1 MGKPPRRRKLAGGD
15 ALPDGLQSA
24 DIVPTQRPGVAAA
37 DGMRAYALGMSKLER
52 IRQRLRG
59 HSVALVH
66 ALDMW
71 MPLLGAH
78 PKVWA
83 DFRDDQVIVYVV
95 ADGWLNV
102 FRAPVDQLP
111 QPATEIPS
119 PDCPSSARYTATRIT
134 RWDTVEYEITARA
147 RRNPA
152 REPVIHA
159 PVQSW
164 TFRIG
169 SENFTLRCD
178 PRGDKDDPTSF
189 AHHLIAL
196 LRATRDG

>member
-1 MGKPPRRRKLAGGD
+1 MTRK
-15 ALPDGLQSA
+15 SA
-24 DIVPTQRPGVAAA
+24 HTTPAQRPGVAAD

-52 IRQRLRG
+52 IRQRLREN
-59 HSVALVH
+59 SVALVH
-66 ALDMW
+66 ALDVW
-71 MPLLGAH
+71 TPLLGAH

-119 PDCPSSARYTATRIT
+119 PDCATSARYTATRIT

-147 RRNPA
+147 QRDA
-152 REPVIHA
+152 AGEPVIHA

-178 PRGDKDDPTSF
+178 PRSDKDDPTSF
-189 AHHLIAL
+189 ANHLSAL

>member
-1 MGKPPRRRKLAGGD
+1 
-15 ALPDGLQSA
+15 
-24 DIVPTQRPGVAAA
+24 
-37 DGMRAYALGMSKLER
+37 MRAYALGMSKLER
-52 IRQRLRG
+52 VRQRLRG

-66 ALDMW
+66 ALDTW
-71 MPLLGAH
+71 TPLLGAH

-83 DFRDDQVIVYVV
+83 DFRDDQVTVYVV
-95 ADGWLNV
+95 SDGWLNV
-102 FRAPVDQLP
+102 FRAELDQLP
-111 QPATEIPS
+111 QPGTEIPS
-119 PDCPSSARYTATRIT
+119 PDCASSARYTATRIT

-147 RRNPA
+147 RRDPA
-152 REPVIHA
+152 GEPAIHA

-178 PRGDKDDPTSF
+178 PHSDRDDPTSF